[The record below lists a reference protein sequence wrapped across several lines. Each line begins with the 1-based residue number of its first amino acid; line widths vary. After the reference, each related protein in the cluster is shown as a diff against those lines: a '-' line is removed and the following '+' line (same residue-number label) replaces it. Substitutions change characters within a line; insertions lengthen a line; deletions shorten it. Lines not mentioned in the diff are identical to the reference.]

1 MAVSLQVS
9 GTVLV
14 KVGPTGVDDANLE
27 VLGYTANGARIQEED
42 FYEEVHSDEQGGD
55 AGPPID
61 LVYMGKRV
69 RVTLELVRW
78 DSAVSDKLAARIAT
92 SPNPQPGQRLE
103 PGIVMVAGLKT
114 WRVVL
119 KSNVG
124 SWDLPAA
131 AVRGQFEINKGS
143 RASRLLIA
151 FECYPDSTGYLYK
164 PYTGP

>member
-1 MAVSLQVS
+1 MPVSLQVS

-14 KVGPTGVDDANLE
+14 KVGPTGTADNALE

-61 LVYMGKRV
+61 LIYMGKRV

-78 DSAVSDKLAARIAT
+78 DAAVADKLAARIAT
-92 SPNPQPGQRLE
+92 PSTPPPGLRLE
-103 PGIVMVAGLKT
+103 PGIVMVAGQKT
-114 WRVVL
+114 WRLVL

-124 SWDLPAA
+124 SWDLPAC
-131 AVRGQFEINKGS
+131 AVRGQFEMNKGS

-151 FECYPDSTGYLYK
+151 FEAYPDSTGYIYK

>member
-14 KVGPTGVDDANLE
+14 KIGPTGTADANLE
-27 VLGYTANGARIQEED
+27 VLGYTANGARIQEDD

-61 LVYMGKRV
+61 LIYMGKRV

-78 DSAVSDKLAARIAT
+78 DAVVADKLAARIAT
-92 SPNPQPGQRLE
+92 PSTPPPGLRPE

-114 WRVVL
+114 WRLVL

-131 AVRGQFEINKGS
+131 VVRGQFEINKGS
-143 RASRLLIA
+143 RASRLLA
-151 FECYPDSTGYLYK
+151 TFECYPDATGYLYK